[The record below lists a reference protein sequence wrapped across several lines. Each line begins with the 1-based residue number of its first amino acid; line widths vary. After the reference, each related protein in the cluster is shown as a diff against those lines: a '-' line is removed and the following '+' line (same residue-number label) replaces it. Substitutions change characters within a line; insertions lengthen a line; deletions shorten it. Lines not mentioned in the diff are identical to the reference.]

1 MPMPLLQSSGFLT
14 LDAASLPSG
23 WDLLGA
29 AILGLLIGSFLN
41 VLIYRLPLMLQK
53 EPFNLSVPGS
63 HCPHCQHP
71 LQARD
76 LWPVLSFIF
85 SKGRCR
91 HCGHAVTWRYP
102 AVEVLTATLFAAC
115 VLKWGATWQGLAAC
129 FFSACVLALAWIDW
143 DTFLLPDALTQ
154 PLLWSGLCASALH
167 LTHVPLHEALAG
179 AVGGYAVLWAVYWG
193 FKLCTGKEG
202 LGYGDFKLMAALGA
216 WLGAWALLP
225 VLLMASVGGLVW
237 GVFQKIRGQLG
248 DNGHVPFGPFL
259 ASAAWVCMFGGISFG
274 V

>member
-85 SKGRCR
+85 SK
-91 HCGHAVTWRYP
+91 
-102 AVEVLTATLFAAC
+102 
-115 VLKWGATWQGLAAC
+115 
-129 FFSACVLALAWIDW
+129 
-143 DTFLLPDALTQ
+143 
-154 PLLWSGLCASALH
+154 
-167 LTHVPLHEALAG
+167 
-179 AVGGYAVLWAVYWG
+179 
-193 FKLCTGKEG
+193 
-202 LGYGDFKLMAALGA
+202 
-216 WLGAWALLP
+216 
-225 VLLMASVGGLVW
+225 
-237 GVFQKIRGQLG
+237 
-248 DNGHVPFGPFL
+248 
-259 ASAAWVCMFGGISFG
+259 
-274 V
+274 